1 MYSETSVKVAGLS
14 APTSFWMQ
22 GEYSEIDVIEN
33 FGTVKNDAF
42 RHVEA
47 SMMRNTHYF
56 INGWAKD
63 IATSEEFNNL
73 NQERRNGMS
82 PLAAVN

>member
-1 MYSETSVKVAGLS
+1 
-14 APTSFWMQ
+14 
-22 GEYSEIDVIEN
+22 
-33 FGTVKNDAF
+33 
-42 RHVEA
+42 
-47 SMMRNTHYF
+47 MMRNTHYF